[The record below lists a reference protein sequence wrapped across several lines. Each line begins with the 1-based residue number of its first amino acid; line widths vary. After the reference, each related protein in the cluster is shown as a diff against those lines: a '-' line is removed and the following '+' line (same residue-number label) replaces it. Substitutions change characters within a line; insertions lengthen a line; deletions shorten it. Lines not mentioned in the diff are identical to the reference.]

1 MSDQAV
7 VQERNKV
14 TFLAAKP
21 DPELTTNTT
30 KPKVPKTTKNGM
42 QKLKVESL
50 DGLTPPNN
58 CRFDSSLGRII
69 S

>member
-1 MSDQAV
+1 MQG
-7 VQERNKV
+7 QNKV
-14 TFLAAKP
+14 TNPTVKP
-21 DPELTTNTT
+21 EDSGLGNNTV
-30 KPKVPKTTKNGM
+30 KPKVPKTM

-58 CRFDSSLGRII
+58 CRFDSSLGEVI